1 LATVDEPIHLANY
14 DSDWPLRFDIEANRL
29 RSALSAH
36 DIAIEHIGST
46 AVPGMIAKPVVDI
59 TIGLKE
65 WRSLDAVRQILAA
78 NGYEDLDQAGVPE
91 RVYFRCRVPKAFNVH
106 VVRYAGV
113 HWVNNLALREFLRT
127 HPAQARA
134 YSESKRIAFE
144 LSTRMLLDYSERK
157 AAFLSELIEQART
170 WTGSH

>member
-1 LATVDEPIHLANY
+1 LKAN
-14 DSDWPLRFDIEANRL
+14 PLHT
-29 RSALSAH
+29 ALSAH
-36 DIAIEHIGST
+36 DIEIEHLGST
-46 AVPGMIAKPVVDI
+46 AISGMIAKPVIDI

-91 RVYFRCRVPKAFNVH
+91 RVYFRYRVPKAFNVH

-127 HPAQARA
+127 HPAQAQVYA
-134 YSESKRIAFE
+134 ASKRAAFE
-144 LSTRMLLDYSERK
+144 QSTRMLLDYSERK
-157 AAFLSELIEQART
+157 AAYLDKLVEQART
-170 WTGSH
+170 WATSH